1 MHCIACDKT
10 LNDYEATRRHA
21 LTNQF
26 LDLCNRCM
34 KDMPNIPTKDRP
46 DLVKEA
52 DFDDELYDS
61 LDNPDTMGNDLDV
74 ASVTLG
80 YNSGLD
86 KD

>member
-1 MHCIACDKT
+1 MRCIACNKT
-10 LNDYEATRRHA
+10 LNDYESTRRHA
-21 LTNQF
+21 LTNEF

-52 DFDDELYDS
+52 DFDDDMDD
-61 LDNPDTMGNDLDV
+61 LDTLGNDLDIDT
-74 ASVTLG
+74 VTKG
-80 YNSGLD
+80 YTSGLD

>member
-1 MHCIACDKT
+1 MRCIACDKT
-10 LNDYEATRRHA
+10 LNDYESTRRHA
-21 LTNQF
+21 LTNEF

-52 DFDDELYDS
+52 DFDDDVDD
-61 LDNPDTMGNDLDV
+61 LDTLGNDRDLD
-74 ASVTLG
+74 AVTNG

-86 KD
+86 KE

>member
-1 MHCIACDKT
+1 MRCIACNKT
-10 LNDYEATRRHA
+10 LNDYESTRRHA
-21 LTNQF
+21 LTNEF

-52 DFDDELYDS
+52 DFDDDVDD
-61 LDNPDTMGNDLDV
+61 LDTLGNDLDLDT
-74 ASVTLG
+74 VTNG
-80 YNSGLD
+80 YTSGLD

>member
-1 MHCIACDKT
+1 MKCTCCDRN

-21 LTNQF
+21 ITNEF

-34 KDMPNIPTKDRP
+34 KDIPNIPTKDRP
-46 DLVKEA
+46 DLVKDA
-52 DFDDELYDS
+52 DFDDDLDDPLDS
-61 LDNPDTMGNDLDV
+61 LGNDLDID
-74 ASVTLG
+74 AVTNA

>member
-1 MHCIACDKT
+1 MRCIACNKT

-21 LTNQF
+21 LTNEF

-52 DFDDELYDS
+52 DFDD
-61 LDNPDTMGNDLDV
+61 DNPDTMGNDLDV
-74 ASVTLG
+74 TSVTIG
-80 YNSGLD
+80 YNSVLD

>member
-52 DFDDELYDS
+52 DFDDD
-61 LDNPDTMGNDLDV
+61 LDNIDTMGNDLDV

-80 YNSGLD
+80 YSSGLD
-86 KD
+86 KE

>member
-1 MHCIACDKT
+1 MKCVCCDRN

-21 LTNQF
+21 LTNDF

-52 DFDDELYDS
+52 DFDDDVDD
-61 LDNPDTMGNDLDV
+61 LDTLGNDLDLDT
-74 ASVTLG
+74 VTNG
-80 YNSGLD
+80 YTLGLD

>member
-1 MHCIACDKT
+1 MRCIACNKT
-10 LNDYEATRRHA
+10 LNDYESTRRHA
-21 LTNQF
+21 LTNEF

-46 DLVKEA
+46 DLVNHS
-52 DFDDELYDS
+52 DFDDD
-61 LDNPDTMGNDLDV
+61 LDDLDTLGNDLDLDT
-74 ASVTLG
+74 VTIG